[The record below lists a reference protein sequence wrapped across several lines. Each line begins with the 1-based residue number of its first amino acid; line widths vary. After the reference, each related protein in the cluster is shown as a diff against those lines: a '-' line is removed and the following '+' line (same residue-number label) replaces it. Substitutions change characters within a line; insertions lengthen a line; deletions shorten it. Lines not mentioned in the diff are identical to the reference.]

1 MNLLRARAPVIALL
15 VAFAVAV
22 PSLWSGIFVDDYFH
36 GIKMERLLPEL
47 DEDLFSFASGK
58 PEETSKLI
66 VNGPYPWWTWPSL
79 RFQFYRPLS
88 SWIARAEHQVFG
100 RHDVPKHV
108 HSILWFLALVLVVNQ
123 LYRRALEPAGKE
135 RPGLWAPA
143 TTATAV
149 AMLLFALD
157 DVHWMPMMW
166 IANRNALIS
175 TVPVLIGVLLHVRSR
190 EDGWAPGR
198 WLALPFVAIGLAGG
212 ESALGAVAYLL
223 AYEAFAARDA
233 WLQRAK
239 ALAPL
244 AVLGLAYIV
253 LYKASNSGAKGSGI
267 YIDPLGEPQSFLLAA
282 PGRMLAL
289 AGAQLL
295 GTSSDLWLISVASR
309 PALVVCGMIAVAL
322 CFWLMRSVVWPQ
334 LDPDARRKTKWL
346 IGGMALSLLPVSATF
361 PLNRL
366 LLMPSIGGAAIL
378 ALIFTHVSW
387 RSGGA
392 RFAAGLLFFANVIVA
407 PLIWAG
413 SYYVG
418 NFMARGEISSA
429 LETPLSDEA
438 LSKRV
443 VIFNVPDPAL
453 ALYPS
458 LVRRWYAKPASKTW
472 FQFSM
477 APFPH
482 RLTRTGE
489 NTVELEVVNGRMMET
504 VFEQLMRSETLPIPL
519 GFTSKL
525 NGATVTVIALD
536 HELPSRIR
544 IDFENLPSDEWTWV
558 QWKDQKFQALKMPAI
573 GETIDLPLEPGL
585 VPIQ

>member
-1 MNLLRARAPVIALL
+1 MNLLRARAPLIALL
-15 VAFAVAV
+15 VAVVVSV

-36 GIKMERLLPEL
+36 GIKIERLSPLL
-47 DEDLFSFASGK
+47 DDDLFSFATGN
-58 PEETSKLI
+58 PEETNKLI
-66 VNGPYPWWTWPSL
+66 LDGPYPWWTWPNV
-79 RFQFYRPLS
+79 RFQFFRPLS
-88 SWIARAEHQVFG
+88 SWLAKAEHHVFG
-100 RHDVPKHV
+100 RSDVPKHV
-108 HSILWFLALVLVVNQ
+108 HSILWFLALVVVVNQ
-123 LYRRALEPAGKE
+123 LYRRALEPKGQE
-135 RPGLWAPA
+135 RAGLWAPA
-143 TTATAV
+143 TTATSV

-175 TVPVLIGVLLHVRSR
+175 AVPVLIGVLLHVRSR

-198 WLALPFVAIGLAGG
+198 WFALPFVAIGLAGG
-212 ESALGAVAYLL
+212 ESALGAVSYLL
-223 AYEAFAARDA
+223 AYEAFAARDS
-233 WLQRAK
+233 WVQRAK

-244 AVLGLAYIV
+244 AVLGLGYIV
-253 LYKASNSGAKGSGI
+253 LYKAAHAGAKGSGI
-267 YIDPLGEPQSFLLAA
+267 YIDPIGEPGAFLLAA

-295 GTSSDLWLISVASR
+295 GSSSDLWLISVASR
-309 PALVVCGMIAVAL
+309 PALVAFGVLAVAL
-322 CFWLMRSVVWPQ
+322 CFWLMKTAVWPQ
-334 LDPDARRKTKWL
+334 LDDDARRKTRWL
-346 IGGMALSLLPVSATF
+346 VGGMALSLVPVSATF

-366 LLMPSIGGAAIL
+366 LLLPSVGGAAIV
-378 ALIFTHVSW
+378 ALILTHVSW
-387 RSGGA
+387 KSGGA
-392 RFAAGLLFFANVIVA
+392 RYAAGLLFFANVVIA
-407 PLIWAG
+407 PVMWAG

-418 NFMARGEISSA
+418 GFMARGQITSA
-429 LETPLSDEA
+429 LETPLTDA
-438 LSKRV
+438 QLSKRV

-458 LVRRWYAKPASKTW
+458 LVRLWYAKPVSKRW

-482 RLTRTGE
+482 RLARTAE
-489 NTVELEVVNGRMMET
+489 NTVELEVVNGRMMQT
-504 VFEQLMRSETLPIPL
+504 VFEQLLRSETLPLPI

-536 HELPSRIR
+536 DELPSKLR
-544 IDFENLPSDEWTWV
+544 IDFENLSSDEWTWV
-558 QWKDQKFQALKMPAI
+558 QWKDQKFQSLTMPAV